1 MFLLGC
7 NKGDETPYRRVLVF
21 RPIRQGQLRVLRS
34 RHGPR
39 VAGARRVDMLVPVSA
54 AAAQG
59 PPGPTNLRE

>member
-7 NKGDETPYRRVLVF
+7 NKSDEAHYRRVLVF
-21 RPIRQGQLRVLRS
+21 RPIRQGQLRVLRP

-39 VAGARRVDMLVPVSA
+39 AAGARRVDMLVPVSA